1 MTASNL
7 NKQESTD
14 TQGFQL
20 NLVLDSM
27 FYYCSLMQNS
37 EIIHMMAVFE
47 IFIMSLFL
55 CTTLC
60 SRGSLNHQIK
70 FKKKSY
76 A

>member
-1 MTASNL
+1 MTASKL

-20 NLVLDSM
+20 NLVLYSM
-27 FYYCSLMQNS
+27 FYYCYLMQNS

-55 CTTLC
+55 CSTLAKNETFLTFFC
-60 SRGSLNHQIK
+60 STSK
-70 FKKKSY
+70 
-76 A
+76 